1 MVRTPLLLVCCLSAV
16 SLAQTQSPPPP
27 EPQTQPP
34 PGPPGLEPQPSPPAL
49 EAQTPADAA
58 ATAPVPMAG
67 GEEWSMHSGYTMGEG
82 HSAVDGQAGWPG
94 IQTEYM
100 FGLKPF
106 LDLGGRFS
114 FDYSFLGDTSTKGP
128 GIRFQGIIRV
138 HAFDAGKLVFSARF
152 EPGFMT
158 FFFGTGGSSALTP
171 GPVPP
176 PQQLRALRGRSPAQV
191 TAPPDYSS
199 SGASF
204 YGTTTS
210 ITLPL
215 SLEAGIPIQP
225 GFLLNGR
232 VSLPLTFVL
241 GDYGGT
247 VLPVMAGVGC
257 EYRFNPRLALI
268 ADLAAGPVFY
278 LGEGGGTDFGFNAL
292 VGVAYKL
299 F

>member
-1 MVRTPLLLVCCLSAV
+1 MVRTPLLLVCFLSAV
-16 SLAQTQSPPPP
+16 SLAQTQSPPPS
-27 EPQTQPP
+27 EPQTPP
-34 PGPPGLEPQPSPPAL
+34 PGPPALEP
-49 EAQTPADAA
+49 QTPADAA
-58 ATAPVPMAG
+58 ATAPVPTPG
-67 GEEWSMHSGYTMGEG
+67 SEEWSMHSGYTMGEG
-82 HSAVDGQAGWPG
+82 QSAIDGQAGWPG

-106 LDLGGRFS
+106 LDIGGRFS
-114 FDYSFLGDTSTKGP
+114 FDYSFLGDTKTTGP

-138 HAFDAGKLVFSARF
+138 HAFDAGKMVFSARF

-171 GPVPP
+171 GPLPL
-176 PQQLRALRGRSPAQV
+176 PQQARALRQRSPAQIEI
-191 TAPPDYSS
+191 PPDVSS

-204 YGTTTS
+204 YGTTTA

-215 SLEAGIPIQP
+215 SLEMGTPIQP
-225 GFLLNGR
+225 GFLLNAR
-232 VSLPLTFVL
+232 VSLPLTFVV

-247 VLPVMAGVGC
+247 VLPVMVGVGT
-257 EYRFNPRLALI
+257 EYRLNPRLAVI
-268 ADLAAGPVFY
+268 ADLAVGPVFY

-299 F
+299 

>member
-1 MVRTPLLLVCCLSAV
+1 MVRKTLALVSCLSAV
-16 SLAQTQSPPPP
+16 SLAQTPEPPPP
-27 EPQTQPP
+27 AA
-34 PGPPGLEPQPSPPAL
+34 SPPAL
-49 EAQTPADAA
+49 EPQSPAEAA
-58 ATAPVPMAG
+58 ATAPVPT
-67 GEEWSMHSGYTMGEG
+67 GETGWSMHSGHRMGEG
-82 HSAVDGQAGWPG
+82 QSAIDGQGGWPG
-94 IQTEYM
+94 FQTEYM

-114 FDYSFLGDTSTKGP
+114 FDYAFLGDTSTKGP

-171 GPVPP
+171 GPVPS
-176 PQQLRALRGRSPAQV
+176 PQQLRSRLLRARSPAQIEGPTEV
-191 TAPPDYSS
+191 S

-215 SLEAGIPIQP
+215 SLEAGLPIQP

-247 VLPVMAGVGC
+247 VLPVMVGVGT

-268 ADLAAGPVFY
+268 ADLGAGPVFY
-278 LGEGGGTDFGFNAL
+278 LGEGGGTDFGFNAM
-292 VGVAYKL
+292 VGVAYRL
-299 F
+299 

>member
-16 SLAQTQSPPPP
+16 SLAQ
-27 EPQTQPP
+27 
-34 PGPPGLEPQPSPPAL
+34 SPPAPEAPPAAPSAPPL

-58 ATAPVPMAG
+58 ATAPVPAPG
-67 GEEWSMHSGYTMGEG
+67 SEEWSMHSGYTMGEG
-82 HSAVDGQAGWPG
+82 QSAVDGQAGWPG

-152 EPGFMT
+152 EPGFMS
-158 FFFGTGGSSALTP
+158 FFFGTGGSSVLTP
-171 GPVPP
+171 AA
-176 PQQLRALRGRSPAQV
+176 PQQLRGLRRSPAQI
-191 TAPPDYSS
+191 TLPPEGNSS

-210 ITLPL
+210 IILPL
-215 SLEAGIPIQP
+215 SLEAGLPLQP
-225 GFLLNGR
+225 GLLVNAR

-247 VLPVMAGVGC
+247 VLPVMIGVGT

-278 LGEGGGTDFGFNAL
+278 LGSGGGTDFGFNAL

-299 F
+299 

>member
-1 MVRTPLLLVCCLSAV
+1 MARVTLALVCCLSAV
-16 SLAQTQSPPPP
+16 SVAQTSPPAPSPPPS
-27 EPQTQPP
+27 PP
-34 PGPPGLEPQPSPPAL
+34 PL

-58 ATAPVPMAG
+58 ATAPVPT
-67 GEEWSMHSGYTMGEG
+67 GETDWSMHSGQTMGEG
-82 HSAVDGQAGWPG
+82 QSAIEGQGGWPG
-94 IQTEYM
+94 FQTEYM
-100 FGLKPF
+100 VGLKPF

-114 FDYSFLGDTSTKGP
+114 FDYSFLGDTQAKGP

-138 HAFDAGKLVFSARF
+138 HVFDAGAVKFSARF

-158 FFFGTGGSSALTP
+158 FFFGTGGASALAP
-171 GPVPP
+171 GPAPS
-176 PQQLRALRGRSPAQV
+176 PQMLRALHPRSPAQIEL
-191 TAPPDYSS
+191 PPESNSS
-199 SGASF
+199 SGVSF

-215 SLEAGIPIQP
+215 SLEAGFPIQP

-247 VLPVMAGVGC
+247 VLPVMLGVGT

-268 ADLAAGPVFY
+268 ADLAAGPIFY
-278 LGEGGGTDFGFNAL
+278 LGGGGTDFGFNAM

-299 F
+299 

>member
-16 SLAQTQSPPPP
+16 SLAQTESPPPP
-27 EPQTQPP
+27 EPQTQPSP
-34 PGPPGLEPQPSPPAL
+34 TPNALEP
-49 EAQTPADAA
+49 QTPADAA
-58 ATAPVPMAG
+58 ATAPVPSPG
-67 GEEWSMHSGYTMGEG
+67 GEDWSMHSGYTMGEG
-82 HSAVDGQAGWPG
+82 QSAVDGQAGWPG

-106 LDLGGRFS
+106 LDIGGRFS

-128 GIRFQGIIRV
+128 GIRFQGIIRL

-152 EPGFMT
+152 EPGFMS
-158 FFFGTGGSSALTP
+158 FFFGSGGSSALTP

-176 PQQLRALRGRSPAQV
+176 PQQLRALRSRTPAQV

-215 SLEAGIPIQP
+215 SLEAGMPIQP
-225 GFLLNGR
+225 GWLINGR

-241 GDYGGT
+241 GSYGGT
-247 VLPVMAGVGC
+247 VLPVMVGVGT

-299 F
+299 